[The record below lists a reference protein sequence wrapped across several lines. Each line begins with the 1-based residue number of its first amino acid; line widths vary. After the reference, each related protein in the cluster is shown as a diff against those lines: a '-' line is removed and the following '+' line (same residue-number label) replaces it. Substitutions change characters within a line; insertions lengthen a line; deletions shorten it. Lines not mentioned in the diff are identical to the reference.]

1 MSEEMPLTIMVVC
14 RRPELSTAEM
24 IRWGGPA
31 GIRLVLKHNLRRVS
45 VRPNHVPR
53 LSMREDWALER
64 WNVFGSVAEGFAW
77 LLVAGPGAPLDA
89 RE

>member
-53 LSMREDWALER
+53 L
-64 WNVFGSVAEGFAW
+64 
-77 LLVAGPGAPLDA
+77 
-89 RE
+89 

>member
-45 VRPNHVPR
+45 VRPNHVPVFAQECELIG
-53 LSMREDWALER
+53 LS
-64 WNVFGSVAEGFAW
+64 NVECFGVCG
-77 LLVAGPGAPLDA
+77 
-89 RE
+89 

>member
-1 MSEEMPLTIMVVC
+1 MSLTIMVVC
-14 RRPELSTAEM
+14 RQAGAEYGRDDPLGRARWHPARAQAQPAARLRTPQPRP
-24 IRWGGPA
+24 P
-31 GIRLVLKHNLRRVS
+31 LV
-45 VRPNHVPR
+45 
-53 LSMREDWALER
+53 MREDWALER